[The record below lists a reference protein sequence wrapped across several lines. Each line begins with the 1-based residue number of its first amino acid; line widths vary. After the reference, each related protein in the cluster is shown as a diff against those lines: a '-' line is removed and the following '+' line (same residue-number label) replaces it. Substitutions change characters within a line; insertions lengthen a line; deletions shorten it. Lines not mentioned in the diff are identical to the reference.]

1 MVSSHPAPRD
11 SDSKICLPS
20 SAGDDKLLAAPLPI
34 QQNPT
39 RSDCA
44 TLPHKVLDIVLM
56 FAYYPR
62 MGSIH
67 LVIPQKEEPP
77 ALHERAMD
85 NLKYIRETMERA
97 SAFTGISGWGQVVI
111 GITALIASLISA
123 PQKTF
128 KGWLAVWVAEAV
140 IALLIA
146 GWSMDRKAR
155 AAKMPLLSGP
165 GRKVAFSLSPPI
177 FAGGILSVVLYRAG
191 LTNAIPG
198 LWLLLYGT
206 GVVTGGMFSVSAVP
220 IMGLCF
226 MALGAAAFLA
236 PAGLANWFMAAGFGG
251 LHIVFGV
258 IIARRYGG

>member
-1 MVSSHPAPRD
+1 
-11 SDSKICLPS
+11 
-20 SAGDDKLLAAPLPI
+20 
-34 QQNPT
+34 
-39 RSDCA
+39 
-44 TLPHKVLDIVLM
+44 
-56 FAYYPR
+56 

-97 SAFTGISGWGQVVI
+97 TAFTAISGWGLVAI
-111 GITALIASLISA
+111 GVTALAASFISA
-123 PQKTF
+123 QQKTF
-128 KGWLAVWVAEAV
+128 KAWMAVWFAEAV

-177 FAGGILSVVLYRAG
+177 FAGAIVTGVLYRAG
-191 LTNAIPG
+191 LTSAIPG

-226 MALGAAAFLA
+226 MVLGATAFFA
-236 PAGLANWFMAAGFGG
+236 PAEFANWLMAAGFSG
-251 LHIVFGV
+251 LHLVFGV

>member
-1 MVSSHPAPRD
+1 MSIIPP
-11 SDSKICLPS
+11 
-20 SAGDDKLLAAPLPI
+20 
-34 QQNPT
+34 
-39 RSDCA
+39 
-44 TLPHKVLDIVLM
+44 
-56 FAYYPR
+56 

-67 LVIPQKEEPP
+67 LVIPEKEEPP

-97 SAFTGISGWGQVVI
+97 TAFTGISGWGQVTI
-111 GITALIASLISA
+111 GFTALAAASISA
-123 PQKTF
+123 QQKTF
-128 KGWLAVWVAEAV
+128 KAWLAVWMAEAV

-146 GWSMDRKAR
+146 GWSIDRKAR

-177 FAGGILSVVLYRAG
+177 FAGAIVTVVLYRAG

-206 GVVTGGMFSVSAVP
+206 GVVTGGMFSVSVVP

-226 MALGAAAFLA
+226 MALGAAAFFA
-236 PAGLANWFMAAGFGG
+236 PAEYANWLMAAGFGG

>member
-1 MVSSHPAPRD
+1 MPP
-11 SDSKICLPS
+11 
-20 SAGDDKLLAAPLPI
+20 
-34 QQNPT
+34 
-39 RSDCA
+39 
-44 TLPHKVLDIVLM
+44 
-56 FAYYPR
+56 

-97 SAFTGISGWGQVVI
+97 TAFTGISGWGQVAI
-111 GITALIASLISA
+111 GFTALASALVSA
-123 PQKTF
+123 QQKTF
-128 KGWLAVWVAEAV
+128 KAWLAVWMAETL

-146 GWSMDRKAR
+146 GWSIDRKAR

-177 FAGGILSVVLYRAG
+177 FAGAIVTVVLYRAG
-191 LTNAIPG
+191 LTSAIPS

-206 GVVTGGMFSVSAVP
+206 GVVTGGMFSVSVVP

-226 MALGAAAFLA
+226 MALGAVAFFV
-236 PAGLANWFMAAGFGG
+236 PAEYSNWLMAGGFGG

>member
-1 MVSSHPAPRD
+1 
-11 SDSKICLPS
+11 
-20 SAGDDKLLAAPLPI
+20 
-34 QQNPT
+34 
-39 RSDCA
+39 
-44 TLPHKVLDIVLM
+44 
-56 FAYYPR
+56 

-67 LVIPQKEEPP
+67 LVVPQKEEPP

-97 SAFTGISGWGQVVI
+97 TAFTGISGWGQVAI
-111 GITALIASLISA
+111 GFTALASASISA
-123 PQKTF
+123 QQKTV
-128 KGWLAVWVAEAV
+128 KAWLAVWMAEAL

-146 GWSMDRKAR
+146 GWSIDRKAR

-177 FAGGILSVVLYRAG
+177 FAGAIVTVVLYRAG

-206 GVVTGGMFSVSAVP
+206 GVVTGGMFSVSVVP

-226 MALGAAAFLA
+226 MTLGAVAFFA
-236 PAGLANWFMAAGFGG
+236 PAEYANWLMAAGFGG
-251 LHIVFGV
+251 LHVVFGV

>member
-1 MVSSHPAPRD
+1 
-11 SDSKICLPS
+11 
-20 SAGDDKLLAAPLPI
+20 
-34 QQNPT
+34 
-39 RSDCA
+39 
-44 TLPHKVLDIVLM
+44 
-56 FAYYPR
+56 

-85 NLKYIRETMERA
+85 NLRYIRETMER
-97 SAFTGISGWGQVVI
+97 STAFTAISGWGLVAI
-111 GITALIASLISA
+111 GVTALAASLVSA
-123 PQKTF
+123 QKTF
-128 KGWLAVWVAEAV
+128 KVWLAVWIAEAV

-177 FAGGILSVVLYRAG
+177 FAGAIVTVVLYRAG

-206 GVVTGGMFSVSAVP
+206 GVITGGMFSVSAVP

-236 PAGLANWFMAAGFGG
+236 PAGFAGWLMAAGFGG
-251 LHIVFGV
+251 LHLVFGV

>member
-1 MVSSHPAPRD
+1 
-11 SDSKICLPS
+11 
-20 SAGDDKLLAAPLPI
+20 
-34 QQNPT
+34 
-39 RSDCA
+39 
-44 TLPHKVLDIVLM
+44 
-56 FAYYPR
+56 

-67 LVIPQKEEPP
+67 LVTPQKEEPP

-85 NLKYIRETMERA
+85 NLRYIRETMERA
-97 SAFTGISGWGQVVI
+97 TSFTAISGWGLVTI
-111 GITALIASLISA
+111 GFSALAASSISA
-123 PQKTF
+123 QQKTF
-128 KGWLAVWVAEAV
+128 QGWLAVWVAAAL

-165 GRKVAFSLSPPI
+165 GRKVAFSISPPL
-177 FAGGILSVVLYRAG
+177 FAGAIVTVVLYRAG

-206 GVVTGGMFSVSAVP
+206 GVITGGMFSVSAVP

-226 MALGAAAFLA
+226 MTLGAAAFLA
-236 PAGLANWFMAAGFGG
+236 PAGVANWFMAAGFGG

>member
-1 MVSSHPAPRD
+1 MR
-11 SDSKICLPS
+11 
-20 SAGDDKLLAAPLPI
+20 
-34 QQNPT
+34 N
-39 RSDCA
+39 
-44 TLPHKVLDIVLM
+44 
-56 FAYYPR
+56 

-67 LVIPQKEEPP
+67 LVVPEKEEPP

-97 SAFTGISGWGQVVI
+97 TAFTAISGWGLVAI
-111 GITALIASLISA
+111 GVTALAASAVSV

-128 KGWLAVWVAEAV
+128 RGWLSVWVAEAL

-165 GRKVAFSLSPPI
+165 GRKVAFSLSPPL
-177 FAGGILSVVLYRAG
+177 FAGAIVTVVLYRAG
-191 LTNAIPG
+191 VIDAIPG

-206 GVVTGGMFSVSAVP
+206 GVVTGGMFSVNAVP

-226 MALGAAAFLA
+226 MALGALAFLA
-236 PAGLANWFMAAGFGG
+236 PAGFAFWLMVAGFGG
-251 LHIVFGV
+251 LHIIFGV

>member
-1 MVSSHPAPRD
+1 
-11 SDSKICLPS
+11 
-20 SAGDDKLLAAPLPI
+20 
-34 QQNPT
+34 
-39 RSDCA
+39 
-44 TLPHKVLDIVLM
+44 
-56 FAYYPR
+56 

-97 SAFTGISGWGQVVI
+97 TSFTGISGWGQVTI
-111 GITALIASLISA
+111 GFSALASALISA
-123 PQKTF
+123 QQKTF
-128 KGWLAVWVAEAV
+128 KAWLAVWMAEAL

-177 FAGGILSVVLYRAG
+177 FAGAIVTVVLYRAG

-206 GVVTGGMFSVSAVP
+206 GVVTGGMFSVSVVP

-226 MALGAAAFLA
+226 MVLGAVTFFA
-236 PAGLANWFMAAGFGG
+236 PAEYANWLMATGFGG

>member
-1 MVSSHPAPRD
+1 
-11 SDSKICLPS
+11 
-20 SAGDDKLLAAPLPI
+20 
-34 QQNPT
+34 
-39 RSDCA
+39 
-44 TLPHKVLDIVLM
+44 
-56 FAYYPR
+56 

-67 LVIPQKEEPP
+67 LVVPQKEEPP

-97 SAFTGISGWGQVVI
+97 TAFTGISGWGQVAI
-111 GITALIASLISA
+111 GITALAA
-123 PQKTF
+123 TFMAAQQKTF
-128 KGWLAVWVAEAV
+128 KGWLAIWFAEAV

-155 AAKMPLLSGP
+155 AARMLLLSGP
-165 GRKVAFSLSPPI
+165 GRKVAFSLSPPL
-177 FAGGILSVVLYRAG
+177 FAGGLMSVVLYRAG

-206 GVVTGGMFSVSAVP
+206 GVVTGGMFSVSTVP

-226 MALGAAAFLA
+226 MALGAAALMA
-236 PAGLANWFMAAGFGG
+236 PAGFENWFMAAGFGG
-251 LHIVFGV
+251 LHIVFGI